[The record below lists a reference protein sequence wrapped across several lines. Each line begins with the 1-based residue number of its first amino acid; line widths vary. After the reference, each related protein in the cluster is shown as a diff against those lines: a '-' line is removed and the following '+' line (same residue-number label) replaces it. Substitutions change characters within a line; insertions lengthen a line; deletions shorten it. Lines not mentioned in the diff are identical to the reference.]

1 MVLFNTGDTRPQ
13 HVQITN
19 IIMFPAHHSALEKT
33 QNRTVYKSRLLQ
45 KSGLDRHIYYVCKEI
60 PPSELHPIGVEHEG
74 LLMELPGGE

>member
-1 MVLFNTGDTRPQ
+1 MFLFYSGDTRPQ

-33 QNRTVYKSRLLQ
+33 QNRAVYKNRLLQ

-60 PPSELHPIGVEHEG
+60 APSDLTHPVGVRYDG
-74 LLMELPGGE
+74 APGGE